1 MSATGAGAGAPRQV
15 GLDLIRALAIILTC
29 AMHFVWAI
37 GAWQFGRDF
46 EMLPIRAAR
55 GAGEAFW
62 LWAYHSQ
69 HGVYLF
75 FVLSGF
81 LLTQRW
87 FTPPAPQVLR
97 YLRDRAWRTL
107 PGAWLALACALLLLA
122 LAGKAPADP
131 WLRWLENALFLDWFR
146 RDDSHHLLIVTWS
159 LQAEW
164 LFYLALPVVAWLA
177 AQGVQRAL
185 PAWCAVALCGV
196 IAVAV
201 LKLTSQRGG
210 AYALF
215 FAAGALC
222 AVQRDAWRTTLQRV
236 PWWALL
242 AVYVGVNL
250 VYGWTT
256 PTAARLQSPGFGPF
270 EWHAV
275 AFAAIAAA
283 MVLKAANEAFR
294 DALWVRLGSHI
305 GRISFSIYL
314 WHLLVVIALAQL
326 FDVPGRWSNLP
337 APGAIALY
345 LCVLTAVTWAVSVAS
360 FALIERPYFQRRQ
373 RQR

>member
-1 MSATGAGAGAPRQV
+1 MSAAGADAHAPRQV

-37 GAWQFGRDF
+37 GAWQYGRDF
-46 EMLPIRAAR
+46 EMLPISAAR
-55 GAGEAFW
+55 DVGEAFW

-87 FTPPAPQVLR
+87 FTPPAPPVLR
-97 YLRDRAWRTL
+97 YLRDRACRTL
-107 PGAWLALACALLLLA
+107 PGAWLALACALLLLV

-131 WLRWLENALFLDWFR
+131 ALRWLENAFFLDWFR

-164 LFYLALPVVAWLA
+164 LFYLALPGVAWLA

-185 PAWCAVALCGV
+185 PAWCTVALCGV
-196 IAVAV
+196 IAVGV

-222 AVQRDAWRTTLQRV
+222 AVQRDVWRTTLQRV

-242 AVYVGVNL
+242 AVYVGVNF

-256 PTAARLQSPGFGPF
+256 PTAARLQPAGFGPF
-270 EWHAV
+270 EWHAA

-283 MVLKAANEAFR
+283 MVLKAADEPFR

-326 FDVPGRWSNLP
+326 LDVPGRWSNLH

-345 LCVLTAVTWAVSVAS
+345 LCVVTVVTWVTSMTS

-373 RQR
+373 RQP